1 MNQVSSRVYQN
12 ALIDLKDAFNRYRSS
27 KWAHPTFASRRDGQS
42 FTVDSSNPKVV
53 LKAGNRIKI
62 PTGGTFQR
70 HEPLECGLVSQ
81 TFTLSK
87 EGSRWFV
94 SFCVDA
100 ERKEAQQTQESVG
113 IDLGIKAFATMSKN
127 QVFDAL
133 KPLKQAKTKL
143 AILQG
148 EASKQV
154 KGSNNQRQTYKK
166 MTRIHSGIF
175 GIRKDL
181 LHKLTTT
188 TVKNFKLIKIEDLNV
203 KGMMANHKLGLAISD
218 LGFYE
223 FRRQLE
229 YKFKMYGASLVLVDR
244 WFPSSLSC
252 SNSGN
257 KQDMPPSYQDL

>member
-1 MNQVSSRVYQN
+1 M
-12 ALIDLKDAFNRYRSS
+12 
-27 KWAHPTFASRRDGQS
+27 
-42 FTVDSSNPKVV
+42 
-53 LKAGNRIKI
+53 
-62 PTGGTFQR
+62 
-70 HEPLECGLVSQ
+70 VSQ

-100 ERKEAQQTQESVG
+100 ERKEVQQTQESVG
-113 IDLGIKAFATMSKN
+113 IDLEIKAFATISKN

-143 AILQG
+143 AIQRQ
-148 EASKQV
+148 ASKQV
-154 KGSNNQRQTYKK
+154 KGSKNQRQTYNK
-166 MTRIHSGIF
+166 MTRIHSRIF

-203 KGMMANHKLGLAISD
+203 KGMMANHKLGFAISY

-229 YKFKMYGASLVLVDR
+229 YKCKMYGASLVLVD
-244 WFPSSLSC
+244 
-252 SNSGN
+252 
-257 KQDMPPSYQDL
+257 